1 MHRLFPI
8 LALLLAPAL
17 PAQATVNPCS
27 VSFGQQTG
35 ITLADPNAKTNHDN
49 WQTGGTVKTILHS
62 LAGVLQAKVGN
73 GKLLAEAAVG
83 GTSGAATA
91 GNGVVNNFLGHEDQA
106 E

>member
-73 GKLLAEAAVG
+73 GKLLAEATVG
-83 GTSGAATA
+83 GTSGRRQR
-91 GNGVVNNFLGHEDQA
+91 GMRW
-106 E
+106 

>member
-49 WQTGGTVKTILHS
+49 WQTGGTVKPILHS

-83 GTSGAATA
+83 GTSGRRQR
-91 GNGVVNNFLGHEDQA
+91 GMRW
-106 E
+106 